1 MTIRSIMIFLTLLGA
16 IALIGCADNPTDL
29 ENSAQLADTKIAFLS
44 DRDGNRE
51 VYVMNADGSNPVNL
65 TNHLEDDFSPSWL
78 PTASDAN
85 MGH

>member
-1 MTIRSIMIFLTLLGA
+1 MTIRSITTFLTLLGA

-44 DRDGNRE
+44 DRDGNPDI
-51 VYVMNADGSNPVNL
+51 YVMNADESNPVNL

-78 PTASDAN
+78 PADSNAN